1 MIFFGS
7 LMGNNELVRICTAKS
22 FNRNSLM
29 ISAFAS
35 EISRSKR
42 LRKYTFTSSSEISH
56 TEEALQV
63 LICNYYYS
71 EFHRTYEL
79 CIKFY
84 L

>member
-1 MIFFGS
+1 
-7 LMGNNELVRICTAKS
+7 MGNNKIVRICTDKS

-29 ISAFAS
+29 IAAFAS

-63 LICNYYYS
+63 GKKIYFLRVHTIPC
-71 EFHRTYEL
+71 FLT
-79 CIKFY
+79 
-84 L
+84 